1 MAEGLKLCKSVE
13 KKLLKRNT
21 KMRRAFYERFKKK
34 VRKVVGRWGIASW
47 GGVGQ
52 LINKV
57 EVYDYIEYLCGRSET
72 K

>member
-34 VRKVVGRWGIASW
+34 VRMVGSRE
-47 GGVGQ
+47 VGDSQ
-52 LINKV
+52 L
-57 EVYDYIEYLCGRSET
+57 GRGWT
-72 K
+72 VD